1 MDKLLQ
7 ATDLN
12 DQGVLEPSKDEA
24 IDAAEVLSKLTSVQ
38 PGLAFY
44 APAVVYAGLDLETIA
59 HIQTPKDDLQLSPTA
74 PGLQEYWAKAQQLN
88 PENVK
93 VRRGL

>member
-38 PGLAFY
+38 PGL
-44 APAVVYAGLDLETIA
+44 
-59 HIQTPKDDLQLSPTA
+59 
-74 PGLQEYWAKAQQLN
+74 
-88 PENVK
+88 
-93 VRRGL
+93 